1 MAEEQEREEGRGE
14 EESRGGAGHLGITK
28 GLGGNT
34 SKDRKVAIAA
44 VAVGVVGAIIAYMQ
58 YKSSQSAAASSP
70 ANSYQYPSLTG
81 STGQVAGSG
90 LSSGLASLS
99 SQIAQLQG
107 QVAAIQPSS
116 NGTPP
121 SSSPTSTAP
130 PTWYPGGSP
139 GGPPTWQDP
148 YPVRP
153 GGGFPLSPAGGVS
166 PATPYG
172 SLPGS
177 GLPYIPAYPLGR
189 AGGYPIALRSYPL
202 SPGQYLGSSG
212 SPSEQMAGAARG

>member
-116 NGTPP
+116 NGTT
-121 SSSPTSTAP
+121 PTSSTIPGTPTGITHP
-130 PTWYPGGSP
+130 PAGPVTWYPGGSP
-139 GGPPTWQDP
+139 VSPTGW
-148 YPVRP
+148 
-153 GGGFPLSPAGGVS
+153 PLSPVRTIS

-189 AGGYPIALRSYPL
+189 AGGYPIALRSYSL

-212 SPSEQMAGAARG
+212 SPSEQMAGAAMG